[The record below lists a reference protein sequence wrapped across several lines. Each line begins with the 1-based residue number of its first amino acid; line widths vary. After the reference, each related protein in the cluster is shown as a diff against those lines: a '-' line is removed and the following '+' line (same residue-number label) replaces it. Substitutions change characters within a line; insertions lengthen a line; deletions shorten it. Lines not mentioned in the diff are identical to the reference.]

1 MFTGIVTDIGE
12 IIELEQR
19 GDLRARIKTAYP
31 TADIDLGASIACD
44 GVCLTVVELGDD
56 WFEVEIS
63 AETSSKTI
71 IGYPGQNRESEIG
84 RAHV

>member
-31 TADIDLGASIACD
+31 TADIALGASIACD
-44 GVCLTVVELGDD
+44 GVCLTVIELGDD
-56 WFEVEIS
+56 WF
-63 AETSSKTI
+63 
-71 IGYPGQNRESEIG
+71 GYELKVDVLSPVGTVFLRQD
-84 RAHV
+84 A